1 MEMQERIFMIFFI
14 LVVVIIKAPCIKI
27 LAGLPV
33 IGCVRTDFFLIT
45 FVVVQNVALRTN
57 SLLLIGI
64 LLTRNTFW
72 SATNIVLSGIWIHQ

>member
-1 MEMQERIFMIFFI
+1 MEMQERIFTIYFI
-14 LVVVIIKAPCIKI
+14 LVVVIIKAPCIEI

-45 FVVVQNVALRTN
+45 FIVVQNIALRTN
-57 SLLLIGI
+57 SL